1 MARRGRG
8 RVQARLRPPRVKIS
22 NVFLGGIYEAEFEAE
37 ALRRGFIPH
46 RPTLPV
52 AWDFLVD
59 CPKGVLKVQVKG
71 TSTVSSEGGDNSFK
85 VMTSQGSNKKRTIG
99 EEVDVIACWVDPV
112 RVWYI
117 IPTSAKPTKCVR
129 LFAATPRSSSKHE
142 KFRENWSPFYDH

>member
-1 MARRGRG
+1 M
-8 RVQARLRPPRVKIS
+8 KIS

-37 ALRRGFIPH
+37 ALRRGFVTH

-52 AWDFLVD
+52 AWDFLVT

-71 TSTVSSEGGDNSFK
+71 TGVVSSEPGDTSFK
-85 VMTSQGSNKKRTIG
+85 VMTSQGSNKKKNIG
-99 EEVDVIACWVDPV
+99 EDVDLIACWVDPV

-117 IPTSAKPTKCVR
+117 IPTSTKPTKCIR
-129 LFAATPRSSSKHE
+129 LFAASPRSSSKYE

>member
-1 MARRGRG
+1 
-8 RVQARLRPPRVKIS
+8 VKLS
-22 NVFLGGIYEAEFEAE
+22 NVTLGSLYEAEFEAE

-71 TSTVSSEGGDNSFK
+71 TSAISSEPSDNSFK
-85 VMTSQGSNKKRTIG
+85 VMTSQGTFKKRAIG
-99 EEVDVIACWVDPV
+99 DEVDVIACWVDPV

-117 IPTSAKPTKCVR
+117 IPTSSKPTKCIR
-129 LFAATPRSSSKHE
+129 LFAASPRSSSKYE
-142 KFRENWSPFYDH
+142 KFRENWSPFYDHSP